1 MRCTHASP
9 PPPPP
14 PVSNAFLERPPPPSG
29 TEMGKAAKAVM
40 ESGGLVPDEIVVGII
55 KDSIGQP
62 E

>member
-1 MRCTHASP
+1 MLAPPRHP
-9 PPPPP
+9 PPYQMR
-14 PVSNAFLERPPPPSG
+14 SLNAPPPSG

>member
-1 MRCTHASP
+1 MLAPPRHPHPYQMRSL
-9 PPPPP
+9 
-14 PVSNAFLERPPPPSG
+14 NAPPPSG

>member
-1 MRCTHASP
+1 
-9 PPPPP
+9 
-14 PVSNAFLERPPPPSG
+14 
-29 TEMGKAAKAVM
+29 MGKAAKAVM